1 MIKQTGVELI
11 PLAERVDWIIEIFK
25 KSKKRYDR
33 MFFFVM
39 YDIEN
44 NKIRTQISKYLLREG
59 CNRVQKSVFFADL
72 PRNKYLKIAETLS
85 EINDMYENNDSIFFI
100 PIGEDVLNKTKV
112 IGQNIDFELMTEIK
126 STMFI

>member
-1 MIKQTGVELI
+1 MVKQTGVELI

-25 KSKKRYDR
+25 KSKKKYDR

-59 CNRVQKSVFFADL
+59 CHRVQKSVFFADL
-72 PRNKYLKIAETLS
+72 PRKKYLKISETLS

-112 IGQNIDFELMTEIK
+112 IGKNIDFELMTEIK
-126 STMFI
+126 TTFFI